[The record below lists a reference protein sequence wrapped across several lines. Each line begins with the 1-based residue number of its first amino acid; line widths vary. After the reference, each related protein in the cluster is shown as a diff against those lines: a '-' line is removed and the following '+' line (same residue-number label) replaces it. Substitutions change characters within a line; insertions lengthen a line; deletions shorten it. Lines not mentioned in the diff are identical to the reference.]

1 MRNPRNIE
9 DWFGTRA
16 IHSLCPAIGNHSAA
30 NLREDLSMRIL
41 LIEDDPA
48 VASGVSDGL
57 RTAGF
62 HVLHVDNGAE
72 GVLKALEDNG
82 PDVVLLDLGLPD
94 VDGYDVCRA
103 IRATSQIP
111 IIVISAR
118 DDEIDRV
125 VGLELGADD
134 YVTKPFGIRELVARI
149 RAVTRRTAVDSAAS
163 KTQENQQI
171 GRLSID
177 RRAQRVHVDNE
188 EVALTATEFELLS
201 VLAEDP
207 GAVYRRTELLER
219 VWSTSLYVTPKT
231 VDAHIAAVRKK
242 LGHPEW
248 IEAVRGVGFRLET
261 PR

>member
-1 MRNPRNIE
+1 MRV
-9 DWFGTRA
+9 
-16 IHSLCPAIGNHSAA
+16 
-30 NLREDLSMRIL
+30 L

-48 VASGVSDGL
+48 VASGVTDGL

-62 HVLHVDNGAE
+62 HVLHVSSGAE
-72 GVLKALEDNG
+72 GVQRALEDDG

-94 VDGYDVCRA
+94 MDGYDVCRS
-103 IRATSQIP
+103 IRTTSQVP

-149 RAVTRRTAVDSAAS
+149 RAVTRRSVADMGAN
-163 KTQENQQI
+163 KTQEVQQL
-171 GRLSID
+171 GRLTVD
-177 RRAQRVHVDNE
+177 RRAQRVHVDGNE
-188 EVALTATEFELLS
+188 IGLTATEFELLS

-261 PR
+261 RV

>member
-1 MRNPRNIE
+1 
-9 DWFGTRA
+9 
-16 IHSLCPAIGNHSAA
+16 
-30 NLREDLSMRIL
+30 MRIL

-62 HVLHVDNGAE
+62 QVLHVSTGTE
-72 GVLKALEDNG
+72 GVQKALEDDG
-82 PDVVLLDLGLPD
+82 PDAVLLDLGLPD
-94 VDGYDVCRA
+94 IDGYDVCRA
-103 IRATSQIP
+103 IRNTSQIP

-134 YVTKPFGIRELVARI
+134 YITKPFGIRELVARI
-149 RAVTRRTAVDSAAS
+149 RAVTRRTSADSGGGKTVDA
-163 KTQENQQI
+163 QQL

-177 RRAQRVHVDNE
+177 RRSQRVHVDGE
-188 EVALTATEFELLS
+188 EIALTATEFELLS

-261 PR
+261 PS

>member
-1 MRNPRNIE
+1 
-9 DWFGTRA
+9 
-16 IHSLCPAIGNHSAA
+16 
-30 NLREDLSMRIL
+30 MRIL

-62 HVLHVDNGAE
+62 QVLHVSTGTE
-72 GVLKALEDNG
+72 GVQKALEDDG
-82 PDVVLLDLGLPD
+82 PDAVLLDLGLPD
-94 VDGYDVCRA
+94 IDGYDVCRA
-103 IRATSQIP
+103 IRNTSQIP

-134 YVTKPFGIRELVARI
+134 YITKPFGIRELVARI
-149 RAVTRRTAVDSAAS
+149 RAVTRRTSADSGSGKTVDA
-163 KTQENQQI
+163 QQL

-177 RRAQRVHVDNE
+177 RRSQRVHVDGE
-188 EVALTATEFELLS
+188 EVAFTATEFELLS

-261 PR
+261 PS

>member
-1 MRNPRNIE
+1 
-9 DWFGTRA
+9 
-16 IHSLCPAIGNHSAA
+16 
-30 NLREDLSMRIL
+30 MRIL

-57 RTAGF
+57 RSAGF
-62 HVLHVDNGAE
+62 QVLHVSTGAE
-72 GVLKALEDNG
+72 GVQKALEADG

-94 VDGYDVCRA
+94 VDGYDICRT
-103 IRATSQIP
+103 IRNTSQVP
-111 IIVISAR
+111 ILVISAR

-149 RAVTRRTAVDSAAS
+149 RAVTRRTGADAGTA
-163 KTQENQQI
+163 KAQEVQLI
-171 GRLSID
+171 GPLSLD
-177 RRAQRVHVDNE
+177 RRSQRLRVHDE

-248 IEAVRGVGFRLET
+248 IEAVRGVGFRLEI
-261 PR
+261 PS

>member
-1 MRNPRNIE
+1 MRV
-9 DWFGTRA
+9 
-16 IHSLCPAIGNHSAA
+16 
-30 NLREDLSMRIL
+30 L
-41 LIEDDPA
+41 LVEDDPA
-48 VASGVSDGL
+48 VASGVADGL
-57 RTAGF
+57 RGAGF
-62 HVLHVDNGAE
+62 QVMHVTTGAE
-72 GVLKALEDNG
+72 GVTNALAEDG

-94 VDGYDVCRA
+94 IDGYDVCRS
-103 IRATSQIP
+103 IRATSQVP

-134 YVTKPFGIRELVARI
+134 YITKPFGIRELVARI
-149 RAVTRRTAVDSAAS
+149 RAVTRRTAPDSGNAKSAEVQ
-163 KTQENQQI
+163 TI
-171 GRLSID
+171 GPLALD
-177 RRAQRVHVDNE
+177 RRAQRLHLDGE
-188 EVALTATEFELLS
+188 EISLTATEFELLS

-248 IEAVRGVGFRLET
+248 IEAVRGVGFRLEI
-261 PR
+261 PNQ

>member
-1 MRNPRNIE
+1 
-9 DWFGTRA
+9 
-16 IHSLCPAIGNHSAA
+16 
-30 NLREDLSMRIL
+30 MRIL

-62 HVLHVDNGAE
+62 QVLHVGTGAD
-72 GVLKALEDNG
+72 GIQKALGDDAPE
-82 PDVVLLDLGLPD
+82 VVLLDLGLPD
-94 VDGYDVCRA
+94 IDGYDVCRL
-103 IRATSQIP
+103 IRNSSQVP

-134 YVTKPFGIRELVARI
+134 YITKPFGVRELVARI
-149 RAVTRRTAVDSAAS
+149 RAVTRRTAVDSSHS
-163 KTQENQQI
+163 KLQEIQQI

-177 RRAQRVHVDNE
+177 RRSQRIHVDGV

-242 LGHPEW
+242 IGHPEW
-248 IEAVRGVGFRLET
+248 IEAVRGVGFRLEMQG
-261 PR
+261 

>member
-1 MRNPRNIE
+1 
-9 DWFGTRA
+9 
-16 IHSLCPAIGNHSAA
+16 
-30 NLREDLSMRIL
+30 MRIL

-57 RTAGF
+57 RNAGF
-62 HVLHVDNGAE
+62 QVLHVSNGTDGIE
-72 GVLKALEDNG
+72 KALEAEG

-94 VDGYDVCRA
+94 IDGYDVCRA
-103 IRATSQIP
+103 IRTTSQIP

-134 YVTKPFGIRELVARI
+134 YITKPFGVRELVARI
-149 RAVTRRTAVDSAAS
+149 RAVTRRTGADTAAAKS
-163 KTQENQQI
+163 QEVQTI
-171 GRLSID
+171 GRLMVD
-177 RRAQRVHVDNE
+177 RRSQRVHVDGE
-188 EVALTATEFELLS
+188 EIPLTATEFELLS

-248 IEAVRGVGFRLET
+248 IEAVRGVGFRLEL
-261 PR
+261 PN

>member
-1 MRNPRNIE
+1 
-9 DWFGTRA
+9 
-16 IHSLCPAIGNHSAA
+16 
-30 NLREDLSMRIL
+30 MRIL

-57 RTAGF
+57 RGAGF
-62 HVLHVDNGAE
+62 HVLHVSTGAE
-72 GVLKALEDNG
+72 GVQKALEADG

-94 VDGYDVCRA
+94 VDGYDVCRS
-103 IRATSQIP
+103 IRNTSQVP

-134 YVTKPFGIRELVARI
+134 YVTKPFGIREVVARI
-149 RAVTRRTAVDSAAS
+149 RAVTRRTGADAGAAKS
-163 KTQENQQI
+163 QEVQTI
-171 GRLSID
+171 GPLTLD
-177 RRAQRVHVDNE
+177 RRSQRLHVDGE

-242 LGHPEW
+242 LGHPDW
-248 IEAVRGVGFRLET
+248 IEAVRGVGFRLEI